1 MNWRR
6 FFRRNYWDAER
17 VEEMQ
22 SFIEH
27 ETEENVARGMTE
39 EEARRQAYLKFGNPQ
54 KVREEIWQMNS
65 VEPVQRLVRDVR
77 YAWRSL
83 LHNPGYTLLAILT
96 LGLGIGANTAIF
108 TVINGVLL
116 RPLPYSDE
124 GRIVHVMQTEQRT
137 GANDLGLS
145 VQEYFDYRNQNHSFS
160 NFAEYHSMLF
170 TLLGTKTPERVVT
183 GVVSANFFDVLG
195 VKPVVGRL
203 FVPADEKR
211 EAAPVLVVSYAYWI
225 KEFAGDPSVVGR
237 TFDMNDR
244 VHTVVGVLPPLP
256 DYPDANDVYM
266 PVSSCPYRMNP
277 MMIENRDMRMVTGYA
292 RLRPG
297 VSLIEANAELNGIAA
312 RMATAWP
319 KSYGDWRAFAVRATP
334 VKQELTHA
342 ARPTFLALLGASG
355 LVLLLACANLANLAL
370 SRQLRRSREIAI
382 RMATGA
388 STGRVIRQMLTESAL
403 VALAGAALGLGIAAG
418 GSKLLVAWAGR
429 LTPLANAIHV
439 DAAVV
444 LFGVG
449 SSLIAG
455 LLFAMLPAILAS
467 RTRLTAL
474 NDGGERSAGSEGGTR
489 TRNVL
494 VVLQVTLSFVLLTS
508 AGLMMRSLY
517 NLLSVDPGFRPAQV
531 LSMQLSLNWTKYKK
545 NEDQLN
551 FFHQILGRT
560 EAMPGVQGASIS
572 WMAPLNEHMPTIN
585 GQVEIDGQHLP
596 PGTPAPTIDF
606 ETASVDYFR
615 VLGVP
620 VLAGRSFLESDG
632 PKSPPVAIVN
642 ARMARHFWPNES
654 AIGHRVKAA
663 GADNW
668 VTVVGVVGDVREY
681 GLDKEPEDTAYVPL
695 DQNAIQDAHLMVRTR
710 GEPLLLANTIATMIH
725 QIDPQQPVTQIRT
738 LDQMRAAQLATPR
751 VTASLLTLF
760 AAVALFITIVGVS
773 GTLAL
778 SVARRSREIGI
789 RMALGATRENI
800 LRVVLRQGMGPVLA
814 GLGIGLL
821 VSLFATRAI
830 AQMIFGLKPDDPV
843 TFAGIA
849 VLFLIVALV
858 SCAVPARRAM
868 RIDPMETLRG
878 D

>member
-1 MNWRR
+1 
-6 FFRRNYWDAER
+6 
-17 VEEMQ
+17 
-22 SFIEH
+22 
-27 ETEENVARGMTE
+27 
-39 EEARRQAYLKFGNPQ
+39 
-54 KVREEIWQMNS
+54 
-65 VEPVQRLVRDVR
+65 
-77 YAWRSL
+77 
-83 LHNPGYTLLAILT
+83 
-96 LGLGIGANTAIF
+96 
-108 TVINGVLL
+108 
-116 RPLPYSDE
+116 
-124 GRIVHVMQTEQRT
+124 
-137 GANDLGLS
+137 
-145 VQEYFDYRNQNHSFS
+145 
-160 NFAEYHSMLF
+160 
-170 TLLGTKTPERVVT
+170 
-183 GVVSANFFDVLG
+183 
-195 VKPVVGRL
+195 
-203 FVPADEKR
+203 
-211 EAAPVLVVSYAYWI
+211 
-225 KEFAGDPSVVGR
+225 
-237 TFDMNDR
+237 
-244 VHTVVGVLPPLP
+244 
-256 DYPDANDVYM
+256 
-266 PVSSCPYRMNP
+266 
-277 MMIENRDMRMVTGYA
+277 
-292 RLRPG
+292 
-297 VSLIEANAELNGIAA
+297 
-312 RMATAWP
+312 
-319 KSYGDWRAFAVRATP
+319 
-334 VKQELTHA
+334 
-342 ARPTFLALLGASG
+342 
-355 LVLLLACANLANLAL
+355 
-370 SRQLRRSREIAI
+370 
-382 RMATGA
+382 
-388 STGRVIRQMLTESAL
+388 
-403 VALAGAALGLGIAAG
+403 
-418 GSKLLVAWAGR
+418 
-429 LTPLANAIHV
+429 
-439 DAAVV
+439 
-444 LFGVG
+444 
-449 SSLIAG
+449 
-455 LLFAMLPAILAS
+455 
-467 RTRLTAL
+467 
-474 NDGGERSAGSEGGTR
+474 
-489 TRNVL
+489 
-494 VVLQVTLSFVLLTS
+494 
-508 AGLMMRSLY
+508 
-517 NLLSVDPGFRPAQV
+517 
-531 LSMQLSLNWTKYKK
+531 MQLSLNWTKYKK

-858 SCAVPARRAM
+858 SCAIPARRAM

-878 D
+878 E

>member
-1 MNWRR
+1 MNKRR

-22 SFIEH
+22 SFIDH
-27 ETEENVARGMTE
+27 ETEENVARGMSE

-54 KVREEIWQMNS
+54 KVREEIWRMNS
-65 VEPVQRLVRDVR
+65 VEPAQSLLREVR

-83 LHNPGYTLLAILT
+83 LHNPGYTVLAILT

-124 GRIVHVMQTEQRT
+124 GRIVHVKQTEQRT
-137 GANDLGLS
+137 GSDDLGLS
-145 VQEYFDYRNQNHSFS
+145 VQEYQDYRNQNRSFS

-195 VKPVVGRL
+195 VKPVAGRL
-203 FVPADEKR
+203 FVAADEKR
-211 EAAPVLVVSYAYWI
+211 EAAPVLLLSYAYWR
-225 KEFAGDPSVVGR
+225 KEFGGDPGVIGR

-266 PVSSCPYRMNP
+266 PVSSCPYRMDP
-277 MMIENRDMRMVTGYA
+277 TMIENRDMRMVTGYA
-292 RLRPG
+292 RLKPG

-312 RMATAWP
+312 RMAAAWP
-319 KSYGDWRAFAVRATP
+319 KSYGGWKAFAVHATP

-388 STGRVIRQMLTESAL
+388 STGRVIRQLLTESAL

-418 GSKLLVAWAGR
+418 GARLLAAWAAG
-429 LTPLANAIHV
+429 LTPLAGAIHV
-439 DAAVV
+439 DAAVL
-444 LFGVG
+444 LFGIG
-449 SSLIAG
+449 SSLVAG
-455 LLFAMLPAILAS
+455 ILFAILPAILAS
-467 RTRLTAL
+467 RTRLTSL
-474 NDGGERSAGSEGGTR
+474 NDGGERSAGSENGTR
-489 TRNVL
+489 ARNGL

-551 FFHQILGRT
+551 FFHQILSRT
-560 EAMPGVQGASIS
+560 EAMPGVQAASIS

-585 GQVEIDGQHLP
+585 GQVEIEGQPLP
-596 PGTPAPTIDF
+596 AGTPAPTVDF

-620 VLAGRSFLESDG
+620 VLSGRSFLPSDG
-632 PKSPPVAIVN
+632 PKSLPVAIVN
-642 ARMARHFWPNES
+642 AHMARHFWPNES
-654 AIGHRVKAA
+654 AVGHRAKAA
-663 GADNW
+663 GSDNW
-668 VTVVGVVGDVREY
+668 VTIVGVVGDVREY
-681 GLDKEPEDTAYVPL
+681 GLDKEPDDTAYVPL
-695 DQNAIQDAHLMVRTR
+695 DQNAIQNAHLMVRTR

-725 QIDPQQPVTQIRT
+725 GIDPQQPVTQIRT
-738 LDQMRAAQLATPR
+738 LDQMRSAQLATPR

-800 LRVVLRQGMGPVLA
+800 LRVVLRQGMTPVLA

-849 VLFLIVALV
+849 VVFLVVALV
-858 SCAVPARRAM
+858 SCAIPARRAM

>member
-6 FFRRNYWDAER
+6 FFRRKYWDAER

-27 ETEENVARGMTE
+27 ETEDNVARGMTE
-39 EEARRQAYLKFGNPQ
+39 DEARRQAYLKFGNPQ

-65 VEPVQRLVRDVR
+65 VEPMQSLVREVR

-137 GANDLGLS
+137 GSDDLGFS
-145 VQEYFDYRNQNHSFS
+145 VQEYQDYRNQNHSFS

-203 FVPADEKR
+203 LVAGDEKR
-211 EAAPVLVVSYAYWI
+211 EAAPVLVLSYAYWM
-225 KEFAGDPSVVGR
+225 KEFGGDPKVIGR

-266 PVSSCPYRMNP
+266 PVSSCPYRMDP

-292 RLRPG
+292 RLKPG
-297 VSLIEANAELNGIAA
+297 VSLLKANAELNGIAA

-319 KSYGDWRAFAVRATP
+319 KSYGNWKASAVRATP

-388 STGRVIRQMLTESAL
+388 STGRVIRQMLTESLL

-418 GSKLLVAWAGR
+418 GSKLLAAWAGR

-455 LLFAMLPAILAS
+455 LLFAILPAILAS

-474 NDGGERSAGSEGGTR
+474 NDGGERSAGSESGSR
-489 TRNVL
+489 ARNVL

-508 AGLMMRSLY
+508 AGLTMRSLY

-545 NEDQLN
+545 SEDQLN
-551 FFHQILGRT
+551 FFHQILGRA

-585 GQVEIDGQHLP
+585 GQVEIEGQPLP
-596 PGTPAPTIDF
+596 AGTPAPTVDF

-620 VLAGRSFLESDG
+620 MLAGRSFLESDG
-632 PKSPPVAIVN
+632 PKSPGVAMVN

-681 GLDKEPEDTAYVPL
+681 GLDKEPDDTAYVPL
-695 DQNAIQDAHLMVRTR
+695 DQNAIQNAHLMVRTR

-738 LDQMRAAQLATPR
+738 LDQMRAGQLATPR

-800 LRVVLRQGMGPVLA
+800 LRVVLRQGMSPVLA
-814 GLGIGLL
+814 GLGIGLV

-849 VLFLIVALV
+849 VLFLFVALV
-858 SCAVPARRAM
+858 SCAIPARRAM

-878 D
+878 E